1 MGDPAGIGPEILLAA
16 AAELGATGDRGAQRS
31 PSTAKG
37 TRAACLFLGDAAVFA
52 TYAQRLKNI
61 DLPVTVPS
69 AAEARAAANKGQP
82 GPFLL
87 ECAPVPAGL
96 VPGQPRLVDGAAALA
111 AIQTGA
117 RLAAMGAIDA
127 LVTAPLSKHGVAA
140 HEPGFK
146 GHTEFLAALDGG
158 ALAMMLFAAPRPL
171 TRAMAPMAP
180 MAQSLWRPLA
190 RPKAQSLW
198 RPLRGQHGHG
208 HGRDAEDMSA
218 LSGLARDAAP
228 ALSAPHAAVDIALLT
243 THLPLVTAI
252 AMVRPAVVEAGLRR
266 LHHAWGSCFGREPV
280 IGVAAL
286 NPHAGEHG
294 AIGGEEPRV
303 LAPAIRAVADDG
315 IDARGPY
322 PADSIFLRGEL
333 DVILA
338 LYHDQG
344 TIMAKRAPWPTV
356 NLTLGLS
363 YVRTSPD
370 HGTAYDLAGA
380 GRADHQAMLAAL
392 RMAAQ
397 LVIEQ

>member
-1 MGDPAGIGPEILLAA
+1 VKLPLLGCSMGDPAGIGPEILLAA

-37 TRAACLFLGDAAVFA
+37 PRAACLFLGDAAVFA

-61 DLPVTVPS
+61 DLPLTVPS
-69 AAEARAAANKGQP
+69 ATEARAAADKGQP

-96 VPGQPRLVDGAAALA
+96 VPGQPRPVDGAAALA

-117 RLAAMGAIDA
+117 RLAAIGAIDA

-146 GHTEFLAALDGG
+146 GHTEFLAALDSG
-158 ALAMMLFAAPRPL
+158 ALPVMLFAAPRPL
-171 TRAMAPMAP
+171 TRATPSP
-180 MAQSLWRPLA
+180 
-190 RPKAQSLW
+190 
-198 RPLRGQHGHG
+198 
-208 HGRDAEDMSA
+208 
-218 LSGLARDAAP
+218 
-228 ALSAPHAAVDIALLT
+228 AVDIALLT

-252 AMVRPAVVEAGLRR
+252 AMVRPAIVEAGLRR
-266 LHHAWGSCFGREPV
+266 LHDAWGSCFGREPV